1 MKTTVIDHPPHR
13 AVVHWEGLTP
23 SLLPRILG
31 MTPEELLETVKRKAD
46 ERKETTTND

>member
-23 SLLPRILG
+23 ALLPRILG
-31 MTPEELLETVKRKAD
+31 MTPEELLEAVKRKAD
-46 ERKETTTND
+46 KQKEVKNHD